1 MPRLPAGRFLA
12 VASRPTPA
20 RVDPLRRDDRGGAVD
35 TVERPMREPSSARRQ
50 AAANLHELFVALLE
64 AGFSENQAITIVCR
78 KIPTVR
84 P

>member
-1 MPRLPAGRFLA
+1 
-12 VASRPTPA
+12 
-20 RVDPLRRDDRGGAVD
+20 VD

-64 AGFSENQAITIVCR
+64 AGFSENQAITIICR